1 MLADLRTQLLDD
13 RRTHRIGRRLST
25 KRVLTNLLWRNL
37 LLGRRVTSTT
47 PTTTTT
53 AILGR
58 RRRRFIIGHGESSKN
73 LK

>member
-13 RRTHRIGRRLST
+13 RRTHRIRRRLST

-37 LLGRRVTSTT
+37 LLGRRASTA

-58 RRRRFIIGHGESSKN
+58 RRRVIICHGERNKN